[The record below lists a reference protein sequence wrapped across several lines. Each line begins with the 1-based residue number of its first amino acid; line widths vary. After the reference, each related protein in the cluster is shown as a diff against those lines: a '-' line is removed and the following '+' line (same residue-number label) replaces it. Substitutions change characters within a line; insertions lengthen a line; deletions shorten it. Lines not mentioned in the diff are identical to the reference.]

1 MATRYLSGLELAH
14 RIAQRLP
21 EAVVDANPEWA
32 EVRPEALAEVCRL
45 LRDDQETD
53 FQFLSCLTAVDR
65 LDHFEVVYH
74 LQSLRR
80 NQLGVLKVKV
90 WDRQEPEVPSVT
102 SVWLGADLQEREAYD
117 LMGIRFR
124 GHPDLRRLFLWEGF
138 PGHPLRKDWLG
149 MPGQRMPGL
158 QRFPGEPGEPDT
170 GRG

>member
-1 MATRYLSGLELAH
+1 MATRFLSGLELAH
-14 RIAQRLP
+14 RIEGALP
-21 EAVVDANPEWA
+21 GAVMDARPEWV
-32 EVRPEALAEVCRL
+32 EVASERVVAVARF
-45 LRDDQETD
+45 LRDDPELD
-53 FQFLSCLTAVDR
+53 MRYLSCLTAVDR

-80 NQLGVLKVKV
+80 NHLGVMKAKI
-90 WDRQEPEVPSVT
+90 WDRETPELPSVT
-102 SVWLGADLQEREAYD
+102 SVWPGAILQEREAYD

-149 MPGQRMPGL
+149 MPGGRMSGL
-158 QRFPGEPGEPDT
+158 ETFPGEPEWRGE